1 MIFAG
6 AGILLSVAIIL
17 DFSRLERSDIGSMQ
31 AAKDVIAS
39 QDALVTIFEQIE
51 IFFRRLEE
59 YAEVPMT
66 DTMKGIMVKI
76 MVEVLEIFAIMTKE
90 IKQGRASE
98 SIPYDPFPF
107 ADRDSER
114 HLKKY
119 FKKSIERKG
128 IEAALS
134 RLDRLTRDEVNM
146 ATVQILEVSHHID
159 GRVNQLIE
167 GTFATSVLSV
177 KYCYSGTIS
186 DPSPL
191 FVDLAMFKTS
201 PTALISYSTELHA
214 NFEASLKVYEK
225 KTEESLLIHP
235 LMAQLQG
242 CSYPPDILVVL
253 RSHVPQFEQT
263 TSADGKLTN
272 WLDPIVNVLSA
283 SSSVISAVVG
293 VVSPIQI
300 TSYDSTSDCISRYSH
315 LQMSFSLVPVFSFRW
330 LSSWVTVF
338 GQI

>member
-1 MIFAG
+1 
-6 AGILLSVAIIL
+6 
-17 DFSRLERSDIGSMQ
+17 MQ

-51 IFFRRLEE
+51 IFFKRLEE

-66 DTMKGIMVKI
+66 DAMKGIMVKI
-76 MVEVLEIFAIMTKE
+76 MVEMLELFAIMTKG

-98 SIPYDPFPF
+98 SIPCDPFPV

-119 FKKSIERKG
+119 FKKLIGRKG
-128 IEAALS
+128 IEDALS
-134 RLDRLTRDEVNM
+134 KLDRLTRDEVDM
-146 ATVQILEVSHHID
+146 AIVQSLEVTQHID
-159 GRVNQLIE
+159 GGVNQLIE
-167 GTFATSVLSV
+167 GTFNTSALSV
-177 KYCYSGTIS
+177 KYCYSGTFS
-186 DPSPL
+186 DHSPL
-191 FVDLAMFKTS
+191 FVDLAMSNTT

-214 NFEASLKVYEK
+214 TFEASLKEYEK
-225 KTEESLLIHP
+225 KTEENLLIHP
-235 LMAQLQG
+235 LMARLQD
-242 CSYPPDILVVL
+242 CNHPPDILVVL

-263 TSADGKLTN
+263 TSADGKLTK

-300 TSYDSTSDCISRYSH
+300 ILLRLDLRSYI
-315 LQMSFSLVPVFSFRW
+315 
-330 LSSWVTVF
+330 
-338 GQI
+338 